1 MQITVWSV
9 AADDDNGTYASVHET
24 ESAAYRRLIQLTVD
38 ADNKDDVAKA
48 EAFMEAEDFDG
59 LDEWIHEEVIEPLN
73 TYSVDQHKIDVP
85 TIPSSADDGKHIT
98 RRELASVLHGLRLM
112 QEQWE
117 PKMHG
122 CTSIGLH
129 EPLELSEPN
138 SCDHFCDEEDSPLS
152 IDEIDQLCE
161 RLNIGF
167 CNKPA
172 PGTGRDSE
180 GFQSPTTGP
189 ATRPKSARTIP
200 LRTAARVA
208 RFAP

>member
-85 TIPSSADDGKHIT
+85 TISPPCSTEMTSTPRVPET
-98 RRELASVLHGLRLM
+98 RNTERNLCKSQFGVWQRTTTTAPMPASTKQR
-112 QEQWE
+112 
-117 PKMHG
+117 
-122 CTSIGLH
+122 
-129 EPLELSEPN
+129 
-138 SCDHFCDEEDSPLS
+138 
-152 IDEIDQLCE
+152 
-161 RLNIGF
+161 
-167 CNKPA
+167 A
-172 PGTGRDSE
+172 PHTG
-180 GFQSPTTGP
+180 
-189 ATRPKSARTIP
+189 A
-200 LRTAARVA
+200 
-208 RFAP
+208 

>member
-24 ESAAYRRLIQLTVD
+24 ELAAYRRLIELTVD
-38 ADNKDDVAKA
+38 SDDKNQVAKA
-48 EAFMEAEDFDG
+48 EAFIEAEDLDG

-73 TYSVDQHKIDVP
+73 TYSVDQHKLDVP
-85 TIPSSADDGKHIT
+85 AASVIAPAEENQHIT

-117 PKMHG
+117 PQMHG

-152 IDEIDQLCE
+152 AAEIDDLCE
-161 RLNIGF
+161 RLNMGL
-167 CNKPA
+167 CN
-172 PGTGRDSE
+172 
-180 GFQSPTTGP
+180 
-189 ATRPKSARTIP
+189 
-200 LRTAARVA
+200 
-208 RFAP
+208 

>member
-9 AADDDNGTYASVHET
+9 AADDNNGTYASVHET

-38 ADNKDDVAKA
+38 SDNKDDVAKA

-59 LDEWIHEEVIEPLN
+59 LDEWIHEEVIEALN
-73 TYSVDQHKIDVP
+73 TYSVEQHRLDV
-85 TIPSSADDGKHIT
+85 SALPAPAPADENKHIT

-129 EPLELSEPN
+129 DPLELSEPN

-152 IDEIDQLCE
+152 PTEIDDLCE
-161 RLNIGF
+161 RLNMGL
-167 CNKPA
+167 CN
-172 PGTGRDSE
+172 
-180 GFQSPTTGP
+180 
-189 ATRPKSARTIP
+189 
-200 LRTAARVA
+200 
-208 RFAP
+208 

>member
-24 ESAAYRRLIQLTVD
+24 ECAAYRRLIQLTVD

-48 EAFMEAEDFDG
+48 EAFMEAENFDS

-85 TIPSSADDGKHIT
+85 TIPSSADDSKHIT
-98 RRELASVLHGLRLM
+98 RLELASVLHGLRLM

-122 CTSIGLH
+122 CTTIGLH
-129 EPLELSEPN
+129 DPLELSEPN
-138 SCDHFCDEEDSPLS
+138 SCDHFCDEEDSPLGPGE
-152 IDEIDQLCE
+152 IDELCE
-161 RLNIGF
+161 RLNMGF
-167 CNKPA
+167 CN
-172 PGTGRDSE
+172 
-180 GFQSPTTGP
+180 
-189 ATRPKSARTIP
+189 
-200 LRTAARVA
+200 
-208 RFAP
+208 

>member
-38 ADNKDDVAKA
+38 SDNKDDVAKA

-59 LDEWIHEEVIEPLN
+59 LDEWIHEVVIEPLN
-73 TYSVDQHKIDVP
+73 TYSVDHHTLDVSACPASAP
-85 TIPSSADDGKHIT
+85 TANERVLN

-129 EPLELSEPN
+129 DPLELSEPN
-138 SCDHFCDEEDSPLS
+138 SCDHFCDEEDSPLGPGE
-152 IDEIDQLCE
+152 IDELCE
-161 RLNIGF
+161 RLNMGF
-167 CNKPA
+167 CN
-172 PGTGRDSE
+172 
-180 GFQSPTTGP
+180 
-189 ATRPKSARTIP
+189 
-200 LRTAARVA
+200 
-208 RFAP
+208 

>member
-9 AADDDNGTYASVHET
+9 AADDNNGTYASVHET

-38 ADNKDDVAKA
+38 SDNKDDVAKA

-59 LDEWIHEEVIEPLN
+59 LDEWIHEEVIEALN
-73 TYSVDQHKIDVP
+73 TYSVEQHRLDV
-85 TIPSSADDGKHIT
+85 SALPAPAPADENKHIT

-129 EPLELSEPN
+129 DPLELSEPN

-152 IDEIDQLCE
+152 PAEIDDLCE
-161 RLNIGF
+161 RLNMGL
-167 CNKPA
+167 CN
-172 PGTGRDSE
+172 
-180 GFQSPTTGP
+180 
-189 ATRPKSARTIP
+189 
-200 LRTAARVA
+200 
-208 RFAP
+208 

>member
-38 ADNKDDVAKA
+38 SDDKDGVAKA
-48 EAFMEAEDFDG
+48 EAFMEAEDYEG
-59 LDEWIHEEVIEPLN
+59 LDEWIHEVMIEPLN
-73 TYSVDQHKIDVP
+73 TYSVDQHTLDVP
-85 TIPSSADDGKHIT
+85 ASPIPTPADENKHIT

-152 IDEIDQLCE
+152 PTEIDDLCE
-161 RLNIGF
+161 RLNMEF
-167 CNKPA
+167 CN
-172 PGTGRDSE
+172 
-180 GFQSPTTGP
+180 
-189 ATRPKSARTIP
+189 
-200 LRTAARVA
+200 
-208 RFAP
+208 

>member
-38 ADNKDDVAKA
+38 SDDKDGVAKA
-48 EAFMEAEDFDG
+48 EAFMEAEDYEG
-59 LDEWIHEEVIEPLN
+59 LDEWIHEVMIEPLN
-73 TYSVDQHKIDVP
+73 TYSVDQHTLDVP
-85 TIPSSADDGKHIT
+85 ASPIPAPADQNKHIT

-152 IDEIDQLCE
+152 PTEIDDLCE
-161 RLNIGF
+161 RLNMGL
-167 CNKPA
+167 CN
-172 PGTGRDSE
+172 
-180 GFQSPTTGP
+180 
-189 ATRPKSARTIP
+189 
-200 LRTAARVA
+200 
-208 RFAP
+208 

>member
-24 ESAAYRRLIQLTVD
+24 ELAAFQRLIELTVD
-38 ADNKDDVAKA
+38 SDDKDQVAKA
-48 EAFMEAEDFDG
+48 EAFIEAEDFDG
-59 LDEWIHEEVIEPLN
+59 LDEWIHKEVIEPMN
-73 TYSVDQHKIDVP
+73 TYSVDQHKLEVP
-85 TIPSSADDGKHIT
+85 AASAPTAANENNPIT

-129 EPLELSEPN
+129 DPLELSEAN

-152 IDEIDQLCE
+152 ATEIDDLCE
-161 RLNIGF
+161 RLNMEF
-167 CNKPA
+167 CN
-172 PGTGRDSE
+172 
-180 GFQSPTTGP
+180 
-189 ATRPKSARTIP
+189 
-200 LRTAARVA
+200 
-208 RFAP
+208 

>member
-1 MQITVWSV
+1 MQVTVWSV

-38 ADNKDDVAKA
+38 SDDKDGVAKA
-48 EAFMEAEDFDG
+48 EAFMEAEDYEG
-59 LDEWIHEEVIEPLN
+59 LDEWIHEVMIEPLN
-73 TYSVDQHKIDVP
+73 TYSVDQHTLDVP
-85 TIPSSADDGKHIT
+85 ASPIPTPADENKHIT

-152 IDEIDQLCE
+152 PTEIDDLCE
-161 RLNIGF
+161 RLNMGL
-167 CNKPA
+167 CN
-172 PGTGRDSE
+172 
-180 GFQSPTTGP
+180 
-189 ATRPKSARTIP
+189 
-200 LRTAARVA
+200 
-208 RFAP
+208 

>member
-24 ESAAYRRLIQLTVD
+24 ESAVYRRLIQLTVD
-38 ADNKDDVAKA
+38 RDNKDDVAKA

-59 LDEWIHEEVIEPLN
+59 LDEWIHEEVIEALN
-73 TYSVDQHKIDVP
+73 TYSVEQQTLDLSALPAPAP
-85 TIPSSADDGKHIT
+85 TANEKALS

-138 SCDHFCDEEDSPLS
+138 FCDHFCDEEDSPLS
-152 IDEIDQLCE
+152 PGEIDELCE
-161 RLNIGF
+161 RLNTGF
-167 CNKPA
+167 CN
-172 PGTGRDSE
+172 
-180 GFQSPTTGP
+180 
-189 ATRPKSARTIP
+189 
-200 LRTAARVA
+200 
-208 RFAP
+208 

>member
-1 MQITVWSV
+1 MQIIVWSV

-24 ESAAYRRLIQLTVD
+24 ENAAYRRLIQLTVD
-38 ADNKDDVAKA
+38 SDDKDGVAKA
-48 EAFMEAEDFDG
+48 EAFMEAEDYEG
-59 LDEWIHEEVIEPLN
+59 LDEWIHEVMIEPLN
-73 TYSVDQHKIDVP
+73 TYSVDQHTLDVP
-85 TIPSSADDGKHIT
+85 ASPIPTPADENKHIT

-152 IDEIDQLCE
+152 PTEIDDLCE
-161 RLNIGF
+161 RLNMGL
-167 CNKPA
+167 CN
-172 PGTGRDSE
+172 
-180 GFQSPTTGP
+180 
-189 ATRPKSARTIP
+189 
-200 LRTAARVA
+200 
-208 RFAP
+208 

>member
-24 ESAAYRRLIQLTVD
+24 ELAAYRRLIELTVD
-38 ADNKDDVAKA
+38 SDDKDQVAKA
-48 EAFMEAEDFDG
+48 EAFIEAEDLDG

-73 TYSVDQHKIDVP
+73 TYSVDQHKLDVP
-85 TIPSSADDGKHIT
+85 AASVTAPAEENKHIT

-117 PKMHG
+117 PQMHG

-129 EPLELSEPN
+129 DPLELSEPN

-152 IDEIDQLCE
+152 PAEIDDLCE
-161 RLNIGF
+161 RLNMGL
-167 CNKPA
+167 CN
-172 PGTGRDSE
+172 
-180 GFQSPTTGP
+180 
-189 ATRPKSARTIP
+189 
-200 LRTAARVA
+200 
-208 RFAP
+208 